1 MRDFTIFFFNFIHIK
16 KHNNNNLIVK
26 TKRLEHLA
34 IIIIQSKKKPIEN
47 PDIIKQMELNQ
58 TKLNETNNGETI

>member
-1 MRDFTIFFFNFIHIK
+1 MHFFLYIKKNMRDFTIFFFNFIHIK

-34 IIIIQSKKKPIEN
+34 IIII
-47 PDIIKQMELNQ
+47 
-58 TKLNETNNGETI
+58 